1 MFSFNK
7 HSTSNSNPQASN
19 SSTSDLL
26 KKVRKIEIKTRGLSN
41 QIFSGEYHSA
51 FKGRGM
57 AFSEVREYQHGDEVR
72 TIDWNVTARFGEPYV
87 KVFEEERE
95 LTVML
100 LVDVSGSKEFGTQQK
115 SKQELATEICAV
127 LAFSA
132 ITNNDKVGV
141 IFFSDKI
148 EKFIPP
154 KKGKSHILMIIRDL
168 IDFEPESKGTD
179 IDQALK
185 YFNNVIKKRC
195 TAFLLSDFVSSD
207 NFENSIKIANR
218 KHDLIALRL
227 YDKAEEELPNIGLV
241 PMMDAESN
249 AIQWVNTSSKIV
261 QKDYKIKALKRAD
274 FLQSTFKK
282 GGIDN
287 TKIGTHEDYV
297 KPLMALFKRRGAK

>member
-7 HSTSNSNPQASN
+7 HRTSNSKPQTSN
-19 SSTSDLL
+19 LSTSDLL

-95 LTVML
+95 LTAML

-195 TAFLLSDFVSSD
+195 TAFLLSDFVGA
-207 NFENSIKIANR
+207 NNYENSIKIANR

-241 PMMDAESN
+241 PMLDAETDRV
-249 AIQWVNTSSKIV
+249 QWVNTSSKTV
-261 QKDYKIKALKRAD
+261 QKEYKIKALKQRD
-274 FLQSTFKK
+274 YLQDTFKK

-287 TKIGTHEDYV
+287 TQIGTHEDYV